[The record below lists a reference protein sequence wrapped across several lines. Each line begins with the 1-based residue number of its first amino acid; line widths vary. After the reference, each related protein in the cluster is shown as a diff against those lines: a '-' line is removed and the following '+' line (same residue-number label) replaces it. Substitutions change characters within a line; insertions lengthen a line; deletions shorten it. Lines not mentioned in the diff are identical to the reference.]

1 MKFHWHHRNTNI
13 TFHCHRCYELMKLSS
28 ADKNR
33 LTIEEVKFLCLGIPL
48 NQFYFSFIGNDHLK
62 TNFQKFSADEY
73 QMKLN

>member
-1 MKFHWHHRNTNI
+1 
-13 TFHCHRCYELMKLSS
+13 MKLSS